1 MSLFRRVSAC
11 LGPFLLLA
19 SIHPLAAG
27 EEKQEHGRYRSGGV
41 RFAAFFVTNI
51 DTTLQL
57 DVEGLPIGGRVDF
70 TDDLGVRDSVTV
82 PKISLDYRFSK
93 HSRLDLTWFDI
104 RRSGQ
109 KQLEK
114 TLQFNGEEFVI
125 GTEVDSFIDTEL
137 FSLQYTWV
145 FYESDKVL
153 LGLSAGI
160 NVLRI
165 HTGISVTDGRDPSTN
180 AAVTAP
186 LPAFGLRMGYRIN
199 PKLDV
204 LVGSNLFLI
213 EYGEYKGSFVTAGAA
228 VEYKA
233 FKHVGFGG
241 SLERLSVDL
250 EIDDSA
256 AYWDFNHLFTGYS
269 AYIAIYF

>member
-27 EEKQEHGRYRSGGV
+27 EEKQEHGRYRGGGV

-70 TDDLGVRDSVTV
+70 TDDLGIRDSVTV
-82 PKISLDYRFSK
+82 PK
-93 HSRLDLTWFDI
+93 
-104 RRSGQ
+104 
-109 KQLEK
+109 
-114 TLQFNGEEFVI
+114 
-125 GTEVDSFIDTEL
+125 
-137 FSLQYTWV
+137 
-145 FYESDKVL
+145 
-153 LGLSAGI
+153 
-160 NVLRI
+160 
-165 HTGISVTDGRDPSTN
+165 
-180 AAVTAP
+180 
-186 LPAFGLRMGYRIN
+186 IN

-213 EYGEYKGSFVTAGAA
+213 EYGEYKGSFVTAGVA
-228 VEYKA
+228 VEYEA

-241 SLERLSVDL
+241 SLERLSMDL